1 MRIRIMNKIPG
12 GRSLGIVFAL
22 GLFGALGATNAK
34 ADTTLFTVPAGA
46 PQTTNWDAANVNL
59 GIVFNANSNFSLD
72 ALGVYYQGSSIP
84 TTNGSEMVGLYDGS
98 GTLLASTTVLLPA
111 SGPAGYVFSSIT
123 PVALTAGDQY
133 TLDAYTNGN
142 SWAYG
147 TNLIPDPRIAYVG
160 TTYIYTGSLAFP
172 IYTYFGN
179 TASYYGPNATVAA
192 VPEPGFYGF
201 FAVNLL
207 GLFVAVSRRLR
218 A

>member
-1 MRIRIMNKIPG
+1 MRIRATKNIPG
-12 GRSLGIVFAL
+12 GRSLGVVFAL
-22 GLFGALGATNAK
+22 GLFGALGATDAR
-34 ADTTLFTVPAGA
+34 ADITLFTVPTGA
-46 PQTTNWDAANVNL
+46 PETTNWGAGGGAVNL
-59 GIVFNANSNFSLD
+59 GIVFTANSDFSLD

-84 TTNGSEMVGLYDGS
+84 TNGSETVGLYDGS
-98 GTLLASTTVLLPA
+98 GNLLTSTKVLLPL

-123 PVALTAGDQY
+123 PVALTAGEKY

-147 TNLIPDPRIAYVG
+147 TNLIPDPLVAYDG
-160 TTYIYTGSLAFP
+160 TTYTYTNSLAFP
-172 IYTYFGN
+172 SSTYFGA
-179 TASYYGPNATVAA
+179 TASYYGPNAI

-207 GLFVAVSRRLR
+207 GLIVAVSRRLR